1 LLIWSFRWRRR
12 TMTGVVRPFGKA
24 NDLTK
29 IGLTHR
35 TPAGKSGACAPR
47 DIREVAQ
54 SSWRRAPQQE
64 NREYG
69 SSILRVHQ

>member
-1 LLIWSFRWRRR
+1 
-12 TMTGVVRPFGKA
+12 MTAAVRPFGKA
-24 NDLTK
+24 NDPAK

-35 TPAGKSGACAPR
+35 TLAGKSGRCAAKQ
-47 DIREVAQ
+47 IREAAVVVA
-54 SSWRRAPQQE
+54 AGAQQE

>member
-1 LLIWSFRWRRR
+1 
-12 TMTGVVRPFGKA
+12 VVRPFGKA

-47 DIREVAQ
+47 DIREAAQ